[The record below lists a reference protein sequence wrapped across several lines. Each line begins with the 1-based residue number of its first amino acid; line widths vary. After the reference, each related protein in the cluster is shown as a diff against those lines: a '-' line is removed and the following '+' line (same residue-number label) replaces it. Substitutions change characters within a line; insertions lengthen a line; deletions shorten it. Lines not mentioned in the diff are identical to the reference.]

1 MKKQEQ
7 AKKVLKAIG
16 DWLKADTSERKSAAD
31 INVKKEYAKFERM
44 I

>member
-1 MKKQEQ
+1 MKKQKQ

-16 DWLKADTSERKSAAD
+16 DWLKAETNECKTAAD
-31 INVKKEYAKFERM
+31 IKVKKEYNKFERM

>member
-16 DWLKADTSERKSAAD
+16 DWLKAETSELKVLSD
-31 INVKKEYAKFERM
+31 IKVKKEYSKFERM

>member
-16 DWLKADTSERKSAAD
+16 DWLKSDTNELKAAAD
-31 INVKKEYAKFERM
+31 IKVKKEYAKFERM